1 MPVEYKSMTEGRDT
15 NYSIIPGASHISGL
29 AQEAA
34 SPVVCGEH
42 VHSLL
47 CKTGSSFLGL
57 NVSCGSAP
65 VATGKEKHG
74 KKKSQTCF
82 AVIQIIILHPE

>member
-29 AQEAA
+29 AQEAVVML
-34 SPVVCGEH
+34 PMVCGEY

-57 NVSCGSAP
+57 NVSCGIALWQQ
-65 VATGKEKHG
+65 EKRSMAR
-74 KKKSQTCF
+74 KRVKL
-82 AVIQIIILHPE
+82 VLL